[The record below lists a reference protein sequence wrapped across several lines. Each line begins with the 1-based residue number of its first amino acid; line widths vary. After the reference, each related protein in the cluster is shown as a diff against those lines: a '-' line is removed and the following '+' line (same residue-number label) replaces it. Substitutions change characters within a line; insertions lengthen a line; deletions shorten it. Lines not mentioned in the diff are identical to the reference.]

1 MRIKNARFLRSESA
15 ITKNYAGFNVPEI
28 AVVGRSNVGKSSFIN
43 MITNNGKLAKTSSTP
58 GRTRLVN
65 YFMINESFVL
75 VDLPGYGYAKASKS
89 EQAVWEGMITDYFA
103 ESKNLVG
110 IILLVDIRHTSENDR
125 QMFEYLYTYNI
136 PVLIVAT
143 KLDKIKKS
151 EKYQKVLNISSFLK
165 VGKENVYTIS
175 NQTREGKEQVL
186 AKLEQLLENGV
197 NVWEFLH

>member
-75 VDLPGYGYAKASKS
+75 VDLPGYGYAKAAKS

-197 NVWEFLH
+197 NV

>member
-197 NVWEFLH
+197 NV